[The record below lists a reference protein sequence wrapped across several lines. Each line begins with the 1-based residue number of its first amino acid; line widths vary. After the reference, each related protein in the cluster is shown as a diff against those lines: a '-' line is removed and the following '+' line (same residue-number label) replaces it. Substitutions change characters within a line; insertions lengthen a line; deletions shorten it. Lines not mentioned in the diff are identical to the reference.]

1 MGESSYQGLV
11 FNNKSKTVESLH
23 IKNEVGAS
31 NYKRSKY
38 MSFYTIRGYVSNV
51 APILKIL
58 NSRYALNILHSF
70 SQVKV
75 VEY

>member
-1 MGESSYQGLV
+1 
-11 FNNKSKTVESLH
+11 
-23 IKNEVGAS
+23 
-31 NYKRSKY
+31 